1 MANKHVIDTHAL
13 IWYLEGNS
21 KLGAAARAV
30 MDDPVSDLV
39 LPAIAL
45 AEAMYIV
52 DKGRT
57 AIPTVSQLL
66 NDVMGDTRIEIL
78 PLTLPI
84 LQQSLRANV
93 VPEMHDRLIVA
104 ATLYL
109 KELGHSATI
118 LTKDPEISA
127 FAQCRLFGK

>member
-1 MANKHVIDTHAL
+1 MANKHVLDTHAL
-13 IWYLEGNS
+13 IWYLEGNP

-30 MDDPVSDLV
+30 MDDPVSELV

-45 AEAMYIV
+45 AEAIYIV

-57 AIPTVSQLL
+57 AIPTVPDLL

-78 PLTLPI
+78 PLTWPI
-84 LQQSLRANV
+84 LQQSLRANN

-104 ATLYL
+104 TALSL
-109 KELGHSATI
+109 EDLGHTVTI
-118 LTKDPEISA
+118 LTKDTEINASA
-127 FAQCRLFGK
+127 LVQVVW

>member
-1 MANKHVIDTHAL
+1 MVNKYVLDAHAL
-13 IWYLEGNS
+13 IWYLEGNQ
-21 KLGAAARAV
+21 KLGAGALAV
-30 MDDPVSDLV
+30 MDDPMSELV

-52 DKGRT
+52 AKGRT
-57 AIPTVSQLL
+57 AITTVPDLL
-66 NDVMGDTRIEIL
+66 NDVMGDDRIEIL

-84 LQQSLRANV
+84 LQQSLHANP

-109 KELGHSATI
+109 EELGHTTTI
-118 LTKDPEISA
+118 LTKDTEISS
-127 FAQCRLFGK
+127 FSLVKTLW

>member
-1 MANKHVIDTHAL
+1 MANKYVLDTHAL
-13 IWYLEGNS
+13 IWYLEGNPR
-21 KLGAAARAV
+21 LGVAAQAV
-30 MDDPVSDLV
+30 MDDPVSELV

-52 DKGRT
+52 AKGRT
-57 AIPTVSQLL
+57 AIPTVPDLL
-66 NDVMGDTRIEIL
+66 NDVLADARIEIL

-84 LQQSLRANV
+84 LQLSLRANV

-109 KELGHSATI
+109 EDLGHTATI
-118 LTKDPEISA
+118 LTKDTEINA
-127 FAQCRLFGK
+127 NALVQTVW